1 MTKEEIISSK
11 EKSIYLIEE
20 DKSLPIGVQFT
31 KNSPGVSVVDKK
43 LFTDHFE
50 KYEFFKVNSPNRMG
64 QYFLYEKL
72 LDGRYKS
79 NKPHDHQ
86 LFYPKLGV
94 YINSLPC
101 DQTIEVE
108 WVDYRRTWEWRLEYD
123 YQHEGKDY
131 KNYMG
136 ELPTE
141 IERLPLWNDYLLIY
155 GVWDSMPTWKQLR
168 QAYERTW
175 WFHRTTDELRNLQLD
190 RLLK

>member
-1 MTKEEIISSK
+1 MTKEELLKSK
-11 EKSIYLIEE
+11 IKSIYILEN
-20 DKSLPIGVQFT
+20 DGLTPMGNPPV
-31 KNSPGVSVVDKK
+31 VSVVDKN
-43 LFTDHFE
+43 LFTEHFK
-50 KYEFFKVNSPNRMG
+50 KYEFFNTENPKRMG

-79 NKPHDHQ
+79 NVPHDHE

-94 YINSLPC
+94 YLNGLPC

-123 YQHEGKDY
+123 YEYKDKDGSVKIF
-131 KNYMG
+131 KNYIA

-141 IERLPLWNDYLLIY
+141 IERLPIWSDYLLVY
-155 GVWDSMPTWKQLR
+155 GVWDSMPNWQQLR

-175 WFHRTTDELRNLQLD
+175 WFHRTTDELRDLQLN
-190 RLLK
+190 RLLR